1 MAQGKMKVKTNF
13 ERKPKKAHKPLG
25 PKKGAKVIAPKKA
38 VRIKENNLKSVLQ
51 KSINAS
57 IERELANK
65 AGTRSLSVVRVEST
79 DADASEKVGN
89 KKQNKKK

>member
-1 MAQGKMKVKTNF
+1 MLSLF
-13 ERKPKKAHKPLG
+13 L
-25 PKKGAKVIAPKKA
+25 
-38 VRIKENNLKSVLQ
+38 VRIFVSRYVSRYISRFFQALQ

-79 DADASEKVGN
+79 DADASQKGSN
-89 KKQNKKK
+89 KKVIPNKKT